1 MVASHEIATLY
12 VSIVPETTKIAPGLR
27 KEFASIEKSGKGVG
41 SRLGDAIGTG
51 VKRAAQGA
59 GLAAGAILGTALAK
73 GMGRL
78 TAIDTAEAKLTG
90 LGHSASSVAG
100 IMDDALASVKGTA
113 FGLGEAGAAA
123 ASAVASGVKPG
134 KDLQRTLKLMGDAAA
149 IAGTDLNEMAAIFN
163 KVAGTGK
170 LQGDVL
176 AQLGERGI
184 PIIALLAE
192 TMGVATSEVAKLGEQ
207 GKIGFEDLQKA
218 IEHGM
223 GGAALAVGDTFVGAM
238 NNAGAALGRLGAE
251 AMKPIF
257 GDAIGGVKTFTTV
270 VDGLTSK
277 VGPLAQ
283 ELYDRLAPAAKTAGE
298 FVEDKLVPGIRT
310 VGEYAAAGMPT
321 IQNFASSLTSMI
333 GPAMT
338 IGEALMDVAASLGI
352 SSWEALLTVLDITA
366 GLMTSVVVPG
376 LNVVAGVLDSSSL
389 AALAFGTALIGL
401 TKGKAVLDGLQ
412 KSGAWMEKRAG
423 TMADFGRAAKET
435 ATNMQAFSRAHP
447 EVTRLGVATKVLGD
461 NGQTGF
467 AKITAG
473 ADSARQRVTAF
484 GDAHRAAAAQAK
496 IQVMAS
502 TDAFTAIDRM
512 GAQAWHGTVAA
523 ASSATQGIATSL
535 GGLKGAGQ
543 AAFDG
548 LKAGASGLMSML
560 GGPFGVAM
568 VGAGLAVG
576 GITAAYGDAKQAA
589 KDLAA
594 ASVTAAEA
602 QKALSREV
610 AGTTGEIGEAGLAAA
625 TKLAES
631 SMVGYISTG
640 ERMNTMF
647 GDIGM
652 TAKGFFSMSR
662 DEWEAHKREL
672 REVEMG
678 YDALTDYMTEH
689 NMTMEQ
695 VNRIVAEGGTAY
707 SALIKGLRD
716 SGESGQMAAD
726 ELEKVRE
733 KVQRLTDE
741 ARRVSPASAEMSTA
755 IEDIANKAGTAESR
769 IDNFWRAIQKIRGQ
783 APDMAESGRALGD
796 EIDNLAQ
803 KLNVAEG
810 EASEFAGA
818 VLNANGTFDSLGG
831 ASSRAASA
839 AVEEL
844 AKRMRDAVASGHD
857 VQTVY
862 DMARPSL
869 DALGAAAGLS
879 AEDVDRMAHAMQMT
893 PKDLQ
898 IFANV
903 ESDAALGDIIHLQE
917 KIDAM
922 GTGLISKEFTLEG
935 GDKAI
940 EKLREI
946 GVEFTII
953 NGETG
958 QIRIDAIDD
967 DARRKLAG
975 VIEEAGKLDSRP
987 PARVAVE
994 SDIAGA
1000 QAALDDIGRQLG
1012 NVDASSASPT
1022 VGLSRDEFD
1031 GAVMGAD
1038 VALTYLD
1045 DRFAV
1050 AGAGLDT
1057 AALDV
1062 SAWGAQT
1069 TLTGIDDRHAMASSD
1084 LDNVLLGQNANNAH
1098 GVLNVLDGERPTPI
1112 ADLNNDGVRTGIDR
1126 ATEWIR
1132 NFIREFANKVVN
1144 MTVNVAGFVRTVFS
1158 GGDGAA
1164 DGGTIGA
1171 LARGGSIDLVRG
1183 GSLPTTGPGTNT
1195 TDGFLGVDRGGMPI
1209 VRVDAGEEV
1218 INRKQAQKHRRLL
1231 KAINRGDPRIDDL
1244 PGFET
1249 GGSIGSREGLD
1260 RALREAQSSHDAGAS
1275 YVWGGHSRTGSDCS
1289 GYVSRVAWTAQ
1300 GVDPDSVGRMGN
1312 TTTMMAGQWPGF
1324 RRGRFGPFIVGV
1336 NSEHMAATID
1346 GIPVESGGDVGG
1358 PSVGEGDG
1366 ANDPQ
1371 FTEHWSMDH
1380 NAFSPPYSNAPVE
1393 SSGVIYDGG
1402 GASTAPSVSGGND
1415 RVVPLEPS
1423 TAQKVEKASQDEN
1436 SIFYGTGADSWSDLG
1451 GNIAK
1456 TAVSGQLSSL
1466 LKVLGIP
1473 DEMPPLVQAGKT
1485 WMQKVKDDASKRD
1498 IEKGDEAVAEQAERE
1513 LDSVAPFDR
1522 GGIAQGK
1529 GVLKKDVAEPER
1541 VLDPSQTRAFDEL
1554 VAEITKSGVT
1564 SAVSAGA
1571 GAMEAYVPGIGAV
1584 AGPAGDVAGWYAG
1597 EVAKNVMATASTF
1610 AQDITGIGG
1619 AVMGGMVPI
1628 TTPQVTAPAPVMP
1641 VMGNGGGGE
1650 IHFHVADMHEAMH
1663 KARQIQAREA
1673 RGLVGTRR

>member
-12 VSIVPETTKIAPGLR
+12 VSIVPETSKVAPGLK
-27 KEFASIEKSGKGVG
+27 KEFSQIEKSGKGVG

-59 GLAAGAILGTALAK
+59 GLAAGAILGTALTK
-73 GMGRL
+73 GLGRL
-78 TAIDTAEAKLTG
+78 AAIDTAEAKLTG

-134 KDLQRTLKLMGDAAA
+134 QDLQRTLKLMGDAAA
-149 IAGTDLNEMAAIFN
+149 IAGTDLNSMASIFN
-163 KVAGTGK
+163 KVAASGK
-170 LQGDVL
+170 IQGDVL
-176 AQLGERGI
+176 AQLGDAGI
-184 PIIALLAE
+184 PIVQLLSE
-192 TMGVATSEVAKLGEQ
+192 ELGVAADQVYKLAAD
-207 GKIGFEDLQKA
+207 GKIGFDQFQAA
-218 IEHGM
+218 IESGM
-223 GGAALAVGDTFVGAM
+223 GGAALAVGDTFVGSM
-238 NNAGAALGRLGAE
+238 DNASAALGRLGAE
-251 AMKPIF
+251 ALKPFF
-257 GDAIGGVKTFTTV
+257 GGAITGVKTFTSV

-321 IQNFASSLTSMI
+321 IQNFVSSLTSMI

-338 IGEALMDVAASLGI
+338 IGEALMDVAASLGV

-376 LNVVAGVLDSSSL
+376 LNVVAGVLDESSL
-389 AALAFGTALIGL
+389 AALAFGTALVGL

-412 KSGAWMEKRAG
+412 RSGAWMEKRAG

-435 ATNMQAFSRAHP
+435 AVNMQSFSRAHP
-447 EVTRLGVATKVLGD
+447 EVTRLGAATKALGD
-461 NGQTGF
+461 NGYTGF

-473 ADSARQRVTAF
+473 ADSARQRVVAF
-484 GDAHRAAAAQAK
+484 GDAHRLAAAQA
-496 IQVMAS
+496 QAQALAS
-502 TDAFTAIDRM
+502 TNAFNTIDRM

-548 LKAGASGLMSML
+548 IKSAGSGLMSMM

-568 VGAGLAVG
+568 AGAAVSVGL
-576 GITAAYGDAKQAA
+576 ITTAYGEAKRSAENMA
-589 KDLAA
+589 HA
-594 ASVTAAEA
+594 ASEAVKA
-602 QKALSREV
+602 QKELSREV
-610 AGTTGEIGEAGLAAA
+610 AGTTGEIGEEGMAAA
-625 TKLAES
+625 TKLATARLKEFHES
-631 SMVGYISTG
+631 S
-640 ERMNTMF
+640 
-647 GDIGM
+647 
-652 TAKGFFSMSR
+652 AKARGVQGFFR
-662 DEWEAHKREL
+662 DL
-672 REVEMG
+672 
-678 YDALTDYMTEH
+678 ALAT
-689 NMTMEQ
+689 
-695 VNRIVAEGGTAY
+695 
-707 SALIKGLRD
+707 GLTTRAFQ
-716 SGESGQMAAD
+716 ENQMAARENEAAYNVLRD
-726 ELEKVRE
+726 TAAGMGMTMDDVATEAVEGSPKYHQLRQALEDLGYNGEEATRMLE
-733 KVQRLTDE
+733 QMRAEQQRLVDQ
-741 ARRVSPASAEMSTA
+741 ARRVSPASAEMSDA

-769 IDNFWRAIQKIRGQ
+769 IDNFWRAIQRLRGQ

-810 EASEFAGA
+810 ETSEFAGA

-839 AVEEL
+839 AVDEL

-857 VQTVY
+857 AQTIY

-879 AEDVDRMAHAMQMT
+879 AEEVDRMAYAMQMT

-898 IFANV
+898 IFARV

-922 GTGLISKEFTLEG
+922 GTGLIGREITIEG
-935 GDKAI
+935 GDDAI
-940 EKLREI
+940 NKLREI

-953 NGETG
+953 DGEEG

-1057 AALDV
+1057 EALDV

-1084 LDNVLLGQNANNAH
+1084 LDNVLLDANAGTAH
-1098 GVLNVLDGERPTPI
+1098 TTLSVLDGERPTPI
-1112 ADLNNDGVRTGIDR
+1112 ADLNNDGVRTGVDR

-1164 DGGTIGA
+1164 NGGTIGA

-1183 GSLPTTGPGTNT
+1183 GSLPTAGPGTNV

-1289 GYVSRVAWTAQ
+1289 GFVSRVAWTAQ

-1312 TTTMMAGQWPGF
+1312 TNTMMAGQWPGF

-1366 ANDPQ
+1366 ASDPQ

-1380 NAFSPPYSNAPVE
+1380 AAFSPPYSNAPVE

-1415 RVVPLEPS
+1415 RVVPLEDS
-1423 TAQKVEKASQDEN
+1423 TAQKVERASQDEN
-1436 SIFYGTGADSWSDLG
+1436 SIFYGTGSDSWSDLG
-1451 GNIAK
+1451 GNLAK

-1485 WMQKVKDDASKRD
+1485 WMQKVKDDASARD

-1513 LDSVAPFDR
+1513 LDGVAPFDR

-1584 AGPAGDVAGWYAG
+1584 AGPAGDAAGWYAG
-1597 EVAKNVMATASTF
+1597 EVAKNVMATATTF

-1641 VMGNGGGGE
+1641 VMGNGGGE